1 MNSINK
7 KHEKNHIKAHHKKQ
21 LHKTNHED
29 KILKTVIRDN
39 LCTEDKNDILF
50 LLENSNKKRVAQI
63 LKALKEFYTQKKKK
77 V

>member
-7 KHEKNHIKAHHKKQ
+7 KYEKNHIKAHHKKQ

-29 KILKTVIRDN
+29 KILKTVIRDT

-63 LKALKEFYTQKKKK
+63 LKVLKEFYTQKKK